1 MKQMKNR
8 KSQEENMACKEE
20 TNGNF
25 GVGEYSSEL
34 VESMNLMI
42 K

>member
-1 MKQMKNR
+1 MKNR

-25 GVGEYSSEL
+25 RTEKYNSQKQNSADEL
-34 VESMNLMI
+34 N
-42 K
+42 

>member
-1 MKQMKNR
+1 MKNR

-34 VESMNLMI
+34 VKSMNLMI

>member
-1 MKQMKNR
+1 MKNR

>member
-1 MKQMKNR
+1 MSNLCY
-8 KSQEENMACKEE
+8 QEENMACKEE